1 MLNLLHNYRGQI
13 QGVVSQG
20 TQSCFISRHSE
31 KQATALYQLD
41 TSTANTQLNE
51 RALPCGASAIT
62 ANTQHIYVAGT
73 DGLLYQTAWD
83 KTKVPAL
90 ANLSFTD
97 SPVLGLALLASAQLA
112 VLQARKLSIV
122 NLAQANISH
131 SFALDDLATRLAAS
145 TDGLWLALGFNKGKI
160 AVYHAE
166 SETSVWELSNEGQV
180 HQGEVAALLF
190 AGQTLQFYSA
200 GADKK
205 LFLTHARGTLQ
216 PLDKGKNSNHDATI
230 SALLLGQQR
239 LFTGAADK
247 SIKAWPLAGG
257 QPLSFKDGLANVSY
271 LSHIT
276 YLDKPALLVACSD
289 DSLRIIGLDADEK
302 FTEVKARVNN
312 GYELAKWRFGQTDPA
327 IREQA
332 IDLLASYDDKR
343 AFDLLANQLKAEQD
357 QKLRNHIV
365 AVAAKAKH
373 AQAKTLL
380 ETALKDTRHDSVRQA
395 AFSALVARHN
405 EQDIR
410 PLQLALATD
419 QLDIGKQALKL
430 LAQRAATLPAALQT
444 LTETLNHKQAALRL
458 LALSLLESIYPDSPQ
473 ASLLALAVPQAD
485 LQRAALIRLY
495 QRQWLQDIEVKRALL
510 LAQADTDANLRHTA
524 FLVAI
529 LSQPLLT
536 QSLQALEPD
545 LARQLHEL
553 ESFELVEGTTP
564 KAVKISKVSTKEAQ
578 KLLSQLSFDDYS
590 VLLQGMSNTYA
601 DISFLAA
608 FALAVL
614 KDQRAFGML
623 LVLSR
628 EANASIR
635 AGVCRAFAWLGQD
648 DSIPTLELLLND
660 EVAEVRDAAFTALLS
675 LQSDILL
682 SIERG
687 FAAKHQ
693 DIHARSLKSLLELYG
708 SKATSQ
714 RTQALPL
721 LQAALNDPFDVI
733 RQEAFKTCLNQQ
745 LGDTEIGTLR
755 LLQSSR
761 YENLHQ
767 EVLNELMAKS
777 RQTPVLDWVQP
788 LLLELFNDNFAQVRL
803 GALSFG
809 LQDKKRFQ
817 ATAILAAAVGSQYL
831 DIRQTALNFIAEQPS
846 QANQAHLIPL
856 LQDSDSNIRNKA
868 IDLLVDAEQQSALL
882 AALDSP
888 YTDVQVSAAT
898 ALAKWAEP
906 KAFAVLVSLLSRPE
920 PETKA
925 DKTQWTAVN
934 LKALAGLALMAD
946 SRAFT
951 LVQSFLSSTDAKLVK
966 AAAQALPWVS
976 DTQQLASLN
985 AYLTDERPAV
995 RANAAFA
1002 LALFGQS
1009 NAKIVLADQNLV
1021 NSQLTEHQALTASL
1035 LLAPVTPL
1043 SLQTY
1048 FEQTNSKV
1056 AALLALVSH
1065 ELLLHGDEPELSTWA
1080 LSLNASDVQLFCAN
1094 LIMRYGNVAER
1105 WEYVRTWLLN
1115 QQGLDTRA
1123 NDETRWAISVEDLQQ
1138 FATLLVYGS
1147 GHLRAYLIEL
1157 LSKLKAGLSR
1167 KEWQLL
1173 YGAFTKR
1180 HATAIKNAHDKARPA
1195 QAPQTQQN
1203 LWNQR
1208 AFGALLGLIRQGY
1221 ESGYSSL
1228 YWQHLEQRR
1237 QALRSLQQLA
1247 ERDASL
1253 KPSVL
1258 SSLLTLINDGQ
1269 QDIRQMAFDNLK
1281 ALGMDLAVL
1290 GQTATTSPQSDIARQ
1305 GLQLLVEHYPLK
1317 QSHSLLQSLLK
1328 SNHQILAPEAWK
1340 LYSEDIGFAQAA
1352 PEGLQS
1358 QWLPLREQLVSELET
1373 QYAQPVMQ
1381 TLLVTAAGNDY
1392 LKVALKAAQ
1401 SLAQHQHPQALAVLT
1416 ALFERN
1422 IGEQDKRS
1430 ILNTM
1435 RSLPGEAAAIWL
1447 LDYLTHKTVPEELIA
1462 VVYLSI
1468 LSQRPLSLFPAL
1480 LQRLEQ
1486 QPREAKEL
1494 IKTLITITGYDQKI
1508 EDYNEE
1514 RADKTWLQKQYPRQD
1529 ALLLQLFKQLI
1540 RLNYVKQ
1547 ASELAP
1553 SLAWVQANEADAVLR
1568 EALPVLSNELLKPIV
1583 EAIAYR
1589 AEKRG
1594 GSVAGLLQTLSSKEV
1609 DLQFIAAEGLAKAGH
1624 QQGFSILMAAIDYQ
1638 TNDDYRKRAVLAL
1651 GKSGDERALD
1661 KLLKLAEDKEHFLH
1675 EVAIEAI
1682 GNLGKG
1688 TDNERIFKQLK
1699 ARLYQAD
1706 TYSELQAYAL
1716 NGLRWL
1722 NTSAAWQTIQE
1733 FIGKETQWLNH
1744 RKHAIKLLQYR
1755 DTEASRELLL
1765 KVIRQARNSNLAEAA
1780 YNTARL
1786 LWKAPDTTVTEVDYA
1801 LLQSYNP
1808 TLVDSTL
1815 VQRIID
1821 YAPTSKLFE
1830 LASADYSHLDNTST
1844 FTKFVSDLII
1854 SLGQALMQRAD
1865 YTEADLLS
1873 LLRSNKAAVVQL
1885 ATRLLGRLPSLSSP
1899 LIEAC
1904 TQALESFYARWQ
1916 NAYQLAELKRQDAQA
1931 QLPELAQGVQAL
1943 IWVLVQHQQFPARIL
1958 ALLHSQ
1964 AKRERELQL
1973 YILTALLSLPQLSD
1987 KAVLQALDTLTQA
2000 DVLQVSTL
2008 ANQLLAKFGQVDKLQ
2023 WQRLLAQPEILLADN
2038 FKQVLSQ
2045 AASDSAY
2052 QAQVL
2057 PLLIAK
2063 QDLATLSNIAQ
2074 DRQYSDSIRL
2084 GVIEGLA
2091 RIVTPAAQAAL
2102 QHIKAQADDQD
2113 IAKAAYRALRRLQRS
2128 QAKPKSITTVAGVN
2142 A

>member
-13 QGVVSQG
+13 QGIVSQG
-20 TQSCFISRHSE
+20 TQSFFITRHSE
-31 KQATALYQLD
+31 QQATALYKLD
-41 TSTANTQLNE
+41 TSTANTQLKALE
-51 RALPCGASAIT
+51 LPCGANAIT
-62 ANTQHIYVAGT
+62 ANSQQVYLAGT

-83 KTKVPAL
+83 KTKVQAL
-90 ANLSFTD
+90 DNLSFAD
-97 SPVLGLALLASAQLA
+97 SPVLGLALLSTSHLA
-112 VLQARKLSIV
+112 VLQARKLSLLDLTQARV
-122 NLAQANISH
+122 NQ
-131 SFALDDLATRLAAS
+131 SFVLDDLATGLAAS

-166 SETSVWELSNEGQV
+166 NVTSTWELSSEGQV
-180 HQGEVAALLF
+180 HQGEVSALLF

-200 GADKK
+200 GTDKK

-257 QPLSFKDGLANVSY
+257 QPLSFKEGLANVKT

-302 FTEVKARVNN
+302 FTEVKARINN
-312 GYELAKWRFGQTDPA
+312 GYELAKWRFTQTDPA
-327 IREQA
+327 LREQA
-332 IDLLASYDDKR
+332 LELLASYDDKR
-343 AFDLLANQLKAEQD
+343 AFDLLSNQLKAEQD
-357 QKLRNHIV
+357 QKLRNHLIALV
-365 AVAAKAKH
+365 AKAKH
-373 AQAKTLL
+373 PQAKNLL

-395 AFSALVARHN
+395 AFKALVARQG

-410 PLQLALATD
+410 PLELALATE
-419 QLDIGKQALKL
+419 QLDIGKDALKL
-430 LAQRAATLPAALQT
+430 LAERAANLPAALQA
-444 LTETLNHKQAALRL
+444 LTQALSHKQAALRL
-458 LALSLLESIYPDSPQ
+458 LALSLLEGIYPNSPQ
-473 ASLLALAVPQAD
+473 ASLLALAVPHAD

-510 LAQADTDANLRHTA
+510 LAQADKDANLRHTA

-553 ESFELVEGTTP
+553 ESFELVAGTAP
-564 KAVKISKVSTKEAQ
+564 KAVKSSKISSKDAQ
-578 KLLSQLSFDDYS
+578 QLVSQLSFDDYS

-628 EANASIR
+628 EADASIR

-675 LQSDILL
+675 LQSNVLL

-708 SKATSQ
+708 AKANKQ
-714 RTQALPL
+714 RAQALPL
-721 LQAALNDPFDVI
+721 LQAALNDPFDAI

-745 LGDTEIGTLR
+745 LGDSEMGTLR
-755 LLQSSR
+755 LLLSSR

-777 RQTPVLDWVQP
+777 RQNPIVDWVQP
-788 LLLELFNDNFAQVRL
+788 LLLELFNDNFAKVRL
-803 GALSFG
+803 SALSFS
-809 LQDKKRFQ
+809 LQEKKRFNSQ
-817 ATAILAAAVGSQYL
+817 TVLAAAVKSQYL
-831 DIRQTALNFIAEQPS
+831 DLRQAALNFIAEYPS
-846 QANQAHLIPL
+846 QANQTHLTLL
-856 LQDSDSNIRNKA
+856 LQDSDANLRNKA
-868 IDLLVDAEQQSALL
+868 ISLLVDAEQQSALV
-882 AALDSP
+882 AALDSA

-906 KAFAVLVSLLSRPE
+906 KAFAVLENLLNRPE
-920 PETKA
+920 PESKA
-925 DKTQWTAVN
+925 DKLQWTAVN
-934 LKALAGLALMAD
+934 LKALAGLGLMAD
-946 SRAFT
+946 SRAFP
-951 LVQSFLSSTDAKLVK
+951 LIQRFLSANDAQLVNM
-966 AAAQALPWVS
+966 AAQALPWVANS
-976 DTQQLASLN
+976 QHISSLD
-985 AYLTDERPAV
+985 AYMADERPVV

-1002 LALFGQS
+1002 LALLAQPQ
-1009 NAKIVLADQNLV
+1009 AKIVLADQKLV
-1021 NSQLTEHQALTASL
+1021 KAQLTETQALTASL
-1035 LLAPVTPL
+1035 LLEPVTPL
-1043 SLQTY
+1043 SLQAY
-1048 FEQTNSKV
+1048 FGQATSQL

-1080 LSLNASDVQLFCAN
+1080 LSLNASAVQLFCAN
-1094 LIMRYGNVAER
+1094 LMMRYGNVAER
-1105 WEYVRTWLLN
+1105 WEYVRTWLLS
-1115 QQGLDTRA
+1115 QQGLDNRA
-1123 NDETRWAISVEDLQQ
+1123 NDDTRWAISVEDLQQ
-1138 FATLLVYGS
+1138 LATLLVYGS

-1157 LSKLKAGLSR
+1157 LGKLDSRLSR

-1173 YGAFTKR
+1173 YSAFTKR
-1180 HATAIKNAHDKARPA
+1180 HATAIKHAHDKAQPA
-1195 QAPQTQQN
+1195 KTPQAQQS

-1208 AFGALLGLIRQGY
+1208 AFGALLGLVRQTFN
-1221 ESGYSSL
+1221 SSYNSA
-1228 YWQHLEQRR
+1228 YWQQLEQRR
-1237 QALRSLQQLA
+1237 QALRALNTLA

-1258 SSLLTLINDGQ
+1258 SSLLTLINDEQ

-1281 ALGMDLAVL
+1281 TLGMDLALL

-1328 SNHQILAPEAWK
+1328 SNHAILAPEAWK

-1352 PEGLQS
+1352 PQGLQS
-1358 QWLPLREQLVSELET
+1358 QWLPLREQIVGQLAEH
-1373 QYAQPVMQ
+1373 YAKAEMPA
-1381 TLLVTAAGNDY
+1381 LLITAAANDY
-1392 LKVALKAAQ
+1392 LPVAIKAAQ
-1401 SLAQHQHPQALAVLT
+1401 SLAQQQHPQALATLT

-1422 IGEQDKRS
+1422 IGEHDKRS

-1462 VVYLSI
+1462 SVYLSI

-1494 IKTLITITGYDQKI
+1494 IKTLITLSGYDQPI
-1508 EDYNEE
+1508 EDYYDEQ
-1514 RADKTWLQKQYPRQD
+1514 ADKTWLQQQYPRHD
-1529 ALLLQLFKQLI
+1529 LLLVQLFNYLI
-1540 RLNYVKQ
+1540 RLNYAKQ
-1547 ASELAP
+1547 ASDLAP
-1553 SLAWVQANEADAVLR
+1553 SLAWAQASEADAALR
-1568 EALPVLSNELLKPIV
+1568 DALPVLSNDLLKPIV

-1589 AEKRG
+1589 AEKRS
-1594 GSVAGLLQTLSSKEV
+1594 GSVAGLLQTLNSKDS

-1624 QQGFSILMAAIDYQ
+1624 QQGFSILMAAVDYQ
-1638 TNDDYRKRAVLAL
+1638 TNDEYRKRAVLAL

-1688 TDNERIFKQLK
+1688 TESERIFKQLK
-1699 ARLYQAD
+1699 ARLYQAES
-1706 TYSELQAYAL
+1706 YSDLPEYAL

-1722 NTSAAWQTIQE
+1722 NTAAAWQTIQE
-1733 FIGKETQWLNH
+1733 FIGKETQWDRH
-1744 RKHAIKLLQYR
+1744 RQHAIKLLQYR
-1755 DTEASRELLL
+1755 DTEASRDVLL
-1765 KVIRQARNSNLAEAA
+1765 KVIRQSRNFTLVETA

-1786 LWKAPDTTVTEVDYA
+1786 LWKAPENTVTEVDYA
-1801 LLQSYNP
+1801 LLQSYCFA
-1808 TLVDSTL
+1808 TVDTTL
-1815 VQRIID
+1815 VQRISD
-1821 YAPTSKLFE
+1821 YAPTVKLFE
-1830 LASADYSHLDNTST
+1830 LASADYSHLEKIGGFETA
-1844 FTKFVSDLII
+1844 VSELII
-1854 SLGQALMQRAD
+1854 SLGQAIMQRTD
-1865 YTEADLLS
+1865 YTEADLMS
-1873 LLRSNKAAVVQL
+1873 LLRSPKAAVVQL
-1885 ATRLLGRLPSLSSP
+1885 ATRLLGRLSSLSQP

-1904 TQALESFYARWQ
+1904 TQALESFYTRWQ
-1916 NAYQLAELKRQDAQA
+1916 TAYQLAKLKRQDAKA
-1931 QLPELAQGVQAL
+1931 QLPSLAQGVQSL
-1943 IWVLVQHQQFPARIL
+1943 IWALVQHQQYPARLI
-1958 ALLHSQ
+1958 ALLTSQ
-1964 AKRERELQL
+1964 DKREREFQL
-1973 YILTALLSLPQLSD
+1973 YTLTALLSLPQLSD
-1987 KAVLQALDTLTQA
+1987 KTVLQALDTLTQA

-2045 AASDSAY
+2045 AASESAY

-2074 DRQYSDSIRL
+2074 DPQYSDSIRL
-2084 GVIEGLA
+2084 GAIEGLA
-2091 RIVTPAAQAAL
+2091 RIVTPDAQAAL
-2102 QHIKAQADDQD
+2102 QTIKAQANDQD

-2128 QAKPKSITTVAGVN
+2128 QAKPKSTTLAGVN